1 MKRILTIAGLLFG
14 WLLALPALAQTVTL
28 NFDDGTAGSLV
39 GGHYSAQGITFQDAR
54 WVNMGSGL
62 PGMSGTMGINHATGD
77 YQWGPSTPVIAT
89 FAQPASSV
97 SVDGI
102 DVGTQG
108 LVITAFDAPTGG
120 TQVATQQVFGT
131 GVGVGEFLVRS
142 RDSCILLVENGTDS
156 RLIGQRNRQAVHHD
170 SSCHCWLL
178 VVESRK
184 RGGVRIA
191 GSPAAVGDTAF
202 GASAALIPVAGGA
215 GEHALCHVVFEAR
228 GSASAAAQEP
238 D

>member
-62 PGMSGTMGINHATGD
+62 PGMSGTMGINHATGS
-77 YQWGPSTPVIAT
+77 YEWGPSTPVIAT

-120 TQVATQQVFGT
+120 TQLATQQVFGT
-131 GVGVGEFLVRS
+131 GVG
-142 RDSCILLVENGTDS
+142 
-156 RLIGQRNRQAVHHD
+156 IGQFYTVTVTGANIRRVEISQVTTGSGD
-170 SSCHCWLL
+170 GMLL
-178 VVESRK
+178 DNFRVTFAAPVVVTPVPTLELGGLAGLVALIMLGTALQRK
-184 RGGVRIA
+184 RTRN
-191 GSPAAVGDTAF
+191 
-202 GASAALIPVAGGA
+202 
-215 GEHALCHVVFEAR
+215 
-228 GSASAAAQEP
+228 
-238 D
+238 

>member
-102 DVGTQG
+102 DVGVQG

-131 GVGVGEFLVRS
+131 IVGVGQFYTVTVTGANIRRVEISQVTTGSGDGMLLDNFRVTFAAPAVVAPVPTLELGGLAGLVAL
-142 RDSCILLVENGTDS
+142 IMLGTA
-156 RLIGQRNRQAVHHD
+156 LQ
-170 SSCHCWLL
+170 
-178 VVESRK
+178 RK
-184 RGGVRIA
+184 RTRN
-191 GSPAAVGDTAF
+191 
-202 GASAALIPVAGGA
+202 
-215 GEHALCHVVFEAR
+215 
-228 GSASAAAQEP
+228 
-238 D
+238 

>member
-28 NFDDGTAGSLV
+28 NFDDGTADSLV

-54 WVNMGSGL
+54 WVNMGSGF
-62 PGMSGTMGINHATGD
+62 PGMSGTMGINHATGS
-77 YQWGPSTPVIAT
+77 YEWGPSTPVIAT

-131 GVGVGEFLVRS
+131 DVGVGQFYTVTVTGANIRRVEISQVTTGSGDGMLLDNFRVTFAAPAVVTPVPTLELGGLAGLVAL
-142 RDSCILLVENGTDS
+142 IMLGTA
-156 RLIGQRNRQAVHHD
+156 LQ
-170 SSCHCWLL
+170 
-178 VVESRK
+178 RK
-184 RGGVRIA
+184 RTRN
-191 GSPAAVGDTAF
+191 
-202 GASAALIPVAGGA
+202 
-215 GEHALCHVVFEAR
+215 
-228 GSASAAAQEP
+228 
-238 D
+238 

>member
-62 PGMSGTMGINHATGD
+62 PGMSGTMGINHATGS
-77 YQWGPSTPVIAT
+77 YEWGPSTPVIAT

-120 TQVATQQVFGT
+120 TQLATQQVFGT
-131 GVGVGEFLVRS
+131 GVG
-142 RDSCILLVENGTDS
+142 
-156 RLIGQRNRQAVHHD
+156 IGQFYTVTVTGANIRRVEISQVTTGSGDGMLLDNFRVTFAAPAVVTPVPT
-170 SSCHCWLL
+170 LELGGLAGL
-178 VVESRK
+178 VALIMLGTALQRK
-184 RGGVRIA
+184 RTRN
-191 GSPAAVGDTAF
+191 
-202 GASAALIPVAGGA
+202 
-215 GEHALCHVVFEAR
+215 
-228 GSASAAAQEP
+228 
-238 D
+238 

>member
-54 WVNMGSGL
+54 WVNQGSGL
-62 PGMSGTMGINHATGD
+62 PGMSGTMGINHATGS
-77 YQWGPSTPVIAT
+77 YEWGPSTPVIAT

-120 TQVATQQVFGT
+120 TQLATQQVFGT
-131 GVGVGEFLVRS
+131 GVG
-142 RDSCILLVENGTDS
+142 
-156 RLIGQRNRQAVHHD
+156 IGQFYTVTVTGANIRRVEISQVTTGSGDGMLLDNFRVTFAAPAVVTPVPTLELGGLAGLVA
-170 SSCHCWLL
+170 LL
-178 VVESRK
+178 MLGTALQRK
-184 RGGVRIA
+184 RTRN
-191 GSPAAVGDTAF
+191 
-202 GASAALIPVAGGA
+202 
-215 GEHALCHVVFEAR
+215 
-228 GSASAAAQEP
+228 
-238 D
+238 

>member
-28 NFDDGTAGSLV
+28 NFDDGTADSLV

-54 WVNMGSGL
+54 WVNMGSGF
-62 PGMSGTMGINHATGD
+62 PGMSGTMGINHATGG

-102 DVGTQG
+102 AVGVQG
-108 LVITAFDAPTGG
+108 LIITAFDAPTGG

-131 GVGVGEFLVRS
+131 DVGVGQFYTVTVTGANIRRVEISQVTTGSGDGMLLDNFRVTFAAPAVVTPVPTLELGGLAGLVAL
-142 RDSCILLVENGTDS
+142 IMLGTA
-156 RLIGQRNRQAVHHD
+156 LQ
-170 SSCHCWLL
+170 
-178 VVESRK
+178 RK
-184 RGGVRIA
+184 RTRN
-191 GSPAAVGDTAF
+191 
-202 GASAALIPVAGGA
+202 
-215 GEHALCHVVFEAR
+215 
-228 GSASAAAQEP
+228 
-238 D
+238 

>member
-62 PGMSGTMGINHATGD
+62 PGMSGTMGINHATGS

-120 TQVATQQVFGT
+120 TQLATQQVFGT
-131 GVGVGEFLVRS
+131 GVG
-142 RDSCILLVENGTDS
+142 
-156 RLIGQRNRQAVHHD
+156 IGQFYTVTVTGANIRRVEISQVTTGSGDGMLLDNFRVTFAAPAVVTPVPT
-170 SSCHCWLL
+170 LELGGLAGL
-178 VVESRK
+178 VALIMLGTALQRK
-184 RGGVRIA
+184 RTRN
-191 GSPAAVGDTAF
+191 
-202 GASAALIPVAGGA
+202 
-215 GEHALCHVVFEAR
+215 
-228 GSASAAAQEP
+228 
-238 D
+238 

>member
-28 NFDDGTAGSLV
+28 NFDDGTASALV

-54 WVNMGSGL
+54 WVDQITAL
-62 PGMSGTMGINHATGD
+62 PGMSGTMGIHHATGG

-131 GVGVGEFLVRS
+131 GVGVGEFYTVTVTGANIRRVEISQVSASGGDGMLLDNFRVTFAAPAVVTPVPTLELGGLAGLVAL
-142 RDSCILLVENGTDS
+142 IMLGTA
-156 RLIGQRNRQAVHHD
+156 LQ
-170 SSCHCWLL
+170 
-178 VVESRK
+178 RK
-184 RGGVRIA
+184 RTRN
-191 GSPAAVGDTAF
+191 
-202 GASAALIPVAGGA
+202 
-215 GEHALCHVVFEAR
+215 
-228 GSASAAAQEP
+228 
-238 D
+238 

>member
-54 WVNMGSGL
+54 WVNMGSGF
-62 PGMSGTMGINHATGD
+62 PGMSGTMGINHATGS
-77 YQWGPSTPVIAT
+77 YEWGPSTPVIAT

-120 TQVATQQVFGT
+120 TQLATQQVFGT
-131 GVGVGEFLVRS
+131 GVG
-142 RDSCILLVENGTDS
+142 
-156 RLIGQRNRQAVHHD
+156 IGQFYTVTVTGANIRRVEISQVTTGSGDGMLLDNFRVTFAAPAVVTPVPT
-170 SSCHCWLL
+170 LELGGLAGL
-178 VVESRK
+178 VALIMLGTALQRK
-184 RGGVRIA
+184 RTRN
-191 GSPAAVGDTAF
+191 
-202 GASAALIPVAGGA
+202 
-215 GEHALCHVVFEAR
+215 
-228 GSASAAAQEP
+228 
-238 D
+238 

>member
-62 PGMSGTMGINHATGD
+62 PGMSGTMGINHATGS
-77 YQWGPSTPVIAT
+77 YEWGPSTPVIAT

-120 TQVATQQVFGT
+120 TQLATQQVFGT
-131 GVGVGEFLVRS
+131 GVG
-142 RDSCILLVENGTDS
+142 
-156 RLIGQRNRQAVHHD
+156 IGQFYTVTVTGANIRRVEISQVTTGSGDGMLLDNFRVTFAAPAVVTPVPTLELGGLAGLVA
-170 SSCHCWLL
+170 LL
-178 VVESRK
+178 MLGTALQRK
-184 RGGVRIA
+184 RTRN
-191 GSPAAVGDTAF
+191 
-202 GASAALIPVAGGA
+202 
-215 GEHALCHVVFEAR
+215 
-228 GSASAAAQEP
+228 
-238 D
+238 

>member
-62 PGMSGTMGINHATGD
+62 PGMSGTMGINHATGS
-77 YQWGPSTPVIAT
+77 YEWGPSTPVIAT

-131 GVGVGEFLVRS
+131 GVGVGEFYTVTVTGANIRRVEVSQVTSPGGDGMLLDNFRVTFAAPAVVTPVPTLELGGLAGLVAL
-142 RDSCILLVENGTDS
+142 IMLGTA
-156 RLIGQRNRQAVHHD
+156 LQ
-170 SSCHCWLL
+170 
-178 VVESRK
+178 RK
-184 RGGVRIA
+184 RTRN
-191 GSPAAVGDTAF
+191 
-202 GASAALIPVAGGA
+202 
-215 GEHALCHVVFEAR
+215 
-228 GSASAAAQEP
+228 
-238 D
+238 

>member
-62 PGMSGTMGINHATGD
+62 PGMSGTMGINHATGS
-77 YQWGPSTPVIAT
+77 YEWGPSTPVIAT

-120 TQVATQQVFGT
+120 TQLATQQVFGT
-131 GVGVGEFLVRS
+131 GVGVGQFYTVTVTGANIRRVEISQVTTGSGDGMLLDNFRVTFAAPAVVTPVPTLELGGLAGLVAL
-142 RDSCILLVENGTDS
+142 IMLGTA
-156 RLIGQRNRQAVHHD
+156 LQ
-170 SSCHCWLL
+170 
-178 VVESRK
+178 RK
-184 RGGVRIA
+184 RTRN
-191 GSPAAVGDTAF
+191 
-202 GASAALIPVAGGA
+202 
-215 GEHALCHVVFEAR
+215 
-228 GSASAAAQEP
+228 
-238 D
+238 

>member
-62 PGMSGTMGINHATGD
+62 PGMSGTMGINHATGS
-77 YQWGPSTPVIAT
+77 YEWGPSTPVIAT

-120 TQVATQQVFGT
+120 TQLATQQVFGT
-131 GVGVGEFLVRS
+131 GVG
-142 RDSCILLVENGTDS
+142 
-156 RLIGQRNRQAVHHD
+156 IGQFYTVTVTGANIRRVEISQVTTGSGDGMLLDNFRVTFAAPAVVAPVPT
-170 SSCHCWLL
+170 LELGGLAGL
-178 VVESRK
+178 VALIMLGTALQRK
-184 RGGVRIA
+184 RTRN
-191 GSPAAVGDTAF
+191 
-202 GASAALIPVAGGA
+202 
-215 GEHALCHVVFEAR
+215 
-228 GSASAAAQEP
+228 
-238 D
+238 

>member
-28 NFDDGTAGSLV
+28 NFDDGTADSLV
-39 GGHYSAQGITFQDAR
+39 GGHYSAQGITFQDAS
-54 WVNMGSGL
+54 WASPGSVL
-62 PGMSGTMGINHATGD
+62 PGMSGTMGIHHATGG

-131 GVGVGEFLVRS
+131 GVGVGEFYTVTVTGANIRRVEIS
-142 RDSCILLVENGTDS
+142 QVSASGGDGMLLDNFRVTF
-156 RLIGQRNRQAVHHD
+156 
-170 SSCHCWLL
+170 
-178 VVESRK
+178 
-184 RGGVRIA
+184 GG
-191 GSPAAVGDTAF
+191 PATVAPVPTLEF
-202 GASAALIPVAGGA
+202 GALAGLAGLMVLGTALHRRRQRA
-215 GEHALCHVVFEAR
+215 
-228 GSASAAAQEP
+228 
-238 D
+238 

>member
-62 PGMSGTMGINHATGD
+62 PGMSGTMGIYHATGGFT
-77 YQWGPSTPVIAT
+77 WGPSTPVIAT

-120 TQVATQQVFGT
+120 TQLATQQVFGT
-131 GVGVGEFLVRS
+131 GVG
-142 RDSCILLVENGTDS
+142 
-156 RLIGQRNRQAVHHD
+156 IGQFYTVTVTGANIRRVEISQVTTGSGDGMLLDNFRVTFAAPAVVTPVPT
-170 SSCHCWLL
+170 LELGGLAGL
-178 VVESRK
+178 VALIMLGTALQRK
-184 RGGVRIA
+184 RTRN
-191 GSPAAVGDTAF
+191 
-202 GASAALIPVAGGA
+202 
-215 GEHALCHVVFEAR
+215 
-228 GSASAAAQEP
+228 
-238 D
+238 

>member
-28 NFDDGTAGSLV
+28 NFDDGTADSLV

-54 WVNMGSGL
+54 WVNMGSGF
-62 PGMSGTMGINHATGD
+62 PGMSGTMGINHATGG

-120 TQVATQQVFGT
+120 TQLATQQVFGT
-131 GVGVGEFLVRS
+131 GVG
-142 RDSCILLVENGTDS
+142 
-156 RLIGQRNRQAVHHD
+156 IGQFYTVTVTGANIRRVEISQVTTGSGDGMLLDNFRVTFAAPAVVTPVPT
-170 SSCHCWLL
+170 LELGGLAGL
-178 VVESRK
+178 VALIMLGTALQRK
-184 RGGVRIA
+184 RTRN
-191 GSPAAVGDTAF
+191 
-202 GASAALIPVAGGA
+202 
-215 GEHALCHVVFEAR
+215 
-228 GSASAAAQEP
+228 
-238 D
+238 

>member
-62 PGMSGTMGINHATGD
+62 PGMSGTMGINHATGS
-77 YQWGPSTPVIAT
+77 YEWGPSTPVIAT

-131 GVGVGEFLVRS
+131 GVG
-142 RDSCILLVENGTDS
+142 
-156 RLIGQRNRQAVHHD
+156 IGQFYTVTVTGANIRRVEISQVTTGSGDGMLLDNFRVTFAAPAVVTPVPT
-170 SSCHCWLL
+170 LELGGLAGL
-178 VVESRK
+178 VALIMLGTALQRK
-184 RGGVRIA
+184 RTRN
-191 GSPAAVGDTAF
+191 
-202 GASAALIPVAGGA
+202 
-215 GEHALCHVVFEAR
+215 
-228 GSASAAAQEP
+228 
-238 D
+238 

>member
-62 PGMSGTMGINHATGD
+62 PGMSGTMGINHATGS
-77 YQWGPSTPVIAT
+77 YEWGPSTPVIAT

-131 GVGVGEFLVRS
+131 GNGVGQFYTVTVTGANIRRVEISQVTSPGGDGMLLDNFRVTFAAPAVVAPVPTLELGGLAGLVAL
-142 RDSCILLVENGTDS
+142 IMLGTA
-156 RLIGQRNRQAVHHD
+156 LQ
-170 SSCHCWLL
+170 
-178 VVESRK
+178 RK
-184 RGGVRIA
+184 RTRN
-191 GSPAAVGDTAF
+191 
-202 GASAALIPVAGGA
+202 
-215 GEHALCHVVFEAR
+215 
-228 GSASAAAQEP
+228 
-238 D
+238 

>member
-54 WVNMGSGL
+54 WVNMGSGF
-62 PGMSGTMGINHATGD
+62 PGMSGTMGIYHATGS

-102 DVGTQG
+102 DVGVQG

-131 GVGVGEFLVRS
+131 DVGVGQFYTVTVTGANIRRVEISQVTTGSGDGMLLDNFRVTFAAPAVVAPVPTLELGGLAGLVAL
-142 RDSCILLVENGTDS
+142 IMLGTA
-156 RLIGQRNRQAVHHD
+156 LQ
-170 SSCHCWLL
+170 
-178 VVESRK
+178 RK
-184 RGGVRIA
+184 RTRN
-191 GSPAAVGDTAF
+191 
-202 GASAALIPVAGGA
+202 
-215 GEHALCHVVFEAR
+215 
-228 GSASAAAQEP
+228 
-238 D
+238 

>member
-62 PGMSGTMGINHATGD
+62 PGMSGTMGINHATGS
-77 YQWGPSTPVIAT
+77 YEWGPSTPVIAT

-131 GVGVGEFLVRS
+131 GVGVGEFYTVTVTGANIRRVEISQVTTGSGDGMLLDNFRVTFAAPAVVTPVPTLELGGLAGLVAL
-142 RDSCILLVENGTDS
+142 IMLGTA
-156 RLIGQRNRQAVHHD
+156 LQ
-170 SSCHCWLL
+170 
-178 VVESRK
+178 RK
-184 RGGVRIA
+184 RTRN
-191 GSPAAVGDTAF
+191 
-202 GASAALIPVAGGA
+202 
-215 GEHALCHVVFEAR
+215 
-228 GSASAAAQEP
+228 
-238 D
+238 

>member
-62 PGMSGTMGINHATGD
+62 PGMSGTMGIYHATGGFT
-77 YQWGPSTPVIAT
+77 WGPSTPVIAT

-131 GVGVGEFLVRS
+131 GVGVGEFYTVTVTGANIRRVEVSQVTSPGGDGMLLDNFRVTFAAPAVVTPVPTLELGGLAGLVAL
-142 RDSCILLVENGTDS
+142 IMLGTA
-156 RLIGQRNRQAVHHD
+156 LQ
-170 SSCHCWLL
+170 
-178 VVESRK
+178 RK
-184 RGGVRIA
+184 RTRN
-191 GSPAAVGDTAF
+191 
-202 GASAALIPVAGGA
+202 
-215 GEHALCHVVFEAR
+215 
-228 GSASAAAQEP
+228 
-238 D
+238 

>member
-62 PGMSGTMGINHATGD
+62 PGMSGTMGINHATGS
-77 YQWGPSTPVIAT
+77 YEWGPSTPVIAT

-102 DVGTQG
+102 DVGVQG

-131 GVGVGEFLVRS
+131 SVGVGQFYTVTVTGANIRRVEISQVTTGSGDGMLLDNFRVTFAAPAVVAPVPTLELGGLAGLVA
-142 RDSCILLVENGTDS
+142 LLMLGTA
-156 RLIGQRNRQAVHHD
+156 LQ
-170 SSCHCWLL
+170 
-178 VVESRK
+178 RK
-184 RGGVRIA
+184 RTRN
-191 GSPAAVGDTAF
+191 
-202 GASAALIPVAGGA
+202 
-215 GEHALCHVVFEAR
+215 
-228 GSASAAAQEP
+228 
-238 D
+238 

>member
-28 NFDDGTAGSLV
+28 NFDDGTADSLV

-54 WVNMGSGL
+54 WVNMGSGF
-62 PGMSGTMGINHATGD
+62 PGMSGTMGINHATGS
-77 YQWGPSTPVIAT
+77 YEWGPSTPVIAT

-131 GVGVGEFLVRS
+131 GVGVGEFYTVTVTGANIRRVEVSQVTSPGGDGMLLDNFRVTFAAPAVVTPVPTLELGGLAGLVAL
-142 RDSCILLVENGTDS
+142 IMLGTA
-156 RLIGQRNRQAVHHD
+156 LQ
-170 SSCHCWLL
+170 
-178 VVESRK
+178 RK
-184 RGGVRIA
+184 RTRN
-191 GSPAAVGDTAF
+191 
-202 GASAALIPVAGGA
+202 
-215 GEHALCHVVFEAR
+215 
-228 GSASAAAQEP
+228 
-238 D
+238 

>member
-28 NFDDGTAGSLV
+28 NFDDGTADSLV

-54 WVNMGSGL
+54 WVNMGSGF
-62 PGMSGTMGINHATGD
+62 PGMSGTMGINHATGG

-102 DVGTQG
+102 DVGVQG

-131 GVGVGEFLVRS
+131 DVGVGQFYTVTVTGANIR
-142 RDSCILLVENGTDS
+142 RVEISQVTTGSGT
-156 RLIGQRNRQAVHHD
+156 G
-170 SSCHCWLL
+170 CCWTTF
-178 VVESRK
+178 
-184 RGGVRIA
+184 A
-191 GSPAAVGDTAF
+191 
-202 GASAALIPVAGGA
+202 
-215 GEHALCHVVFEAR
+215 
-228 GSASAAAQEP
+228 
-238 D
+238 

>member
-39 GGHYSAQGITFQDAR
+39 GGHYSAQGITFQDAT

-62 PGMSGTMGINHATGD
+62 PGMSGTMGINHATGG
-77 YQWGPSTPVIAT
+77 YQWGPSTPGIAT

-102 DVGTQG
+102 DVGVQG

-120 TQVATQQVFGT
+120 TQVATQQGFGT
-131 GVGVGEFLVRS
+131 SVGVGQFYTVTVTGTNIRRVEISQVTTGSGDGMLLDNFRVTFAAPAVVTPVPTLELGGLAGLVAL
-142 RDSCILLVENGTDS
+142 IMLGTA
-156 RLIGQRNRQAVHHD
+156 LQ
-170 SSCHCWLL
+170 
-178 VVESRK
+178 RK
-184 RGGVRIA
+184 RTRN
-191 GSPAAVGDTAF
+191 
-202 GASAALIPVAGGA
+202 
-215 GEHALCHVVFEAR
+215 
-228 GSASAAAQEP
+228 
-238 D
+238 

>member
-62 PGMSGTMGINHATGD
+62 PGMSGTMGINHATGS
-77 YQWGPSTPVIAT
+77 YEWGPSTPVIAT

-120 TQVATQQVFGT
+120 TQLATQQVFGT
-131 GVGVGEFLVRS
+131 GVG
-142 RDSCILLVENGTDS
+142 
-156 RLIGQRNRQAVHHD
+156 IGQFYTVTVTGANIRRVEVSQVTSPGGDGMLLDNFRVTFAAPAVVTPVPT
-170 SSCHCWLL
+170 LELGGLAGL
-178 VVESRK
+178 VALIMLGTALQRK
-184 RGGVRIA
+184 RTRN
-191 GSPAAVGDTAF
+191 
-202 GASAALIPVAGGA
+202 
-215 GEHALCHVVFEAR
+215 
-228 GSASAAAQEP
+228 
-238 D
+238 

>member
-28 NFDDGTAGSLV
+28 NFDDGTAAALV

-131 GVGVGEFLVRS
+131 GVGVGEFYTVTVTGANIRRVEVSQVTSPGGDGMLLDNFRVTFAAPAVVTPVPTLELGGLAGLVAL
-142 RDSCILLVENGTDS
+142 IMLGTA
-156 RLIGQRNRQAVHHD
+156 LQ
-170 SSCHCWLL
+170 
-178 VVESRK
+178 RK
-184 RGGVRIA
+184 RTRN
-191 GSPAAVGDTAF
+191 
-202 GASAALIPVAGGA
+202 
-215 GEHALCHVVFEAR
+215 
-228 GSASAAAQEP
+228 
-238 D
+238 

>member
-62 PGMSGTMGINHATGD
+62 PGMSGTMGINHATGS
-77 YQWGPSTPVIAT
+77 YEWGPSTPVIAT

-102 DVGTQG
+102 DVGVQG

-131 GVGVGEFLVRS
+131 GVGVGEFYTVTVTGANIRRVEISQVTTGSGDGMLLDNFRVTFAAPAVVTPVPTLELGGLAGLVAL
-142 RDSCILLVENGTDS
+142 IMLGTA
-156 RLIGQRNRQAVHHD
+156 LQ
-170 SSCHCWLL
+170 
-178 VVESRK
+178 RK
-184 RGGVRIA
+184 RTRN
-191 GSPAAVGDTAF
+191 
-202 GASAALIPVAGGA
+202 
-215 GEHALCHVVFEAR
+215 
-228 GSASAAAQEP
+228 
-238 D
+238 

>member
-28 NFDDGTAGSLV
+28 NFDDGTADSLV

-54 WVNMGSGL
+54 WVNMGSGF
-62 PGMSGTMGINHATGD
+62 PGMSGTMGINHATGG

-102 DVGTQG
+102 DVGVQG

-131 GVGVGEFLVRS
+131 SVGVGQFYTVTVTGANIRRVEISQVTTGSGDGMLLDNFRVTFAAPAVVTPVPTLELGGLAGLVAL
-142 RDSCILLVENGTDS
+142 IMLGTA
-156 RLIGQRNRQAVHHD
+156 LQ
-170 SSCHCWLL
+170 
-178 VVESRK
+178 RK
-184 RGGVRIA
+184 RTRN
-191 GSPAAVGDTAF
+191 
-202 GASAALIPVAGGA
+202 
-215 GEHALCHVVFEAR
+215 
-228 GSASAAAQEP
+228 
-238 D
+238 

>member
-54 WVNMGSGL
+54 WVNMGSGF
-62 PGMSGTMGINHATGD
+62 PGMSGTMGINHATGG

-120 TQVATQQVFGT
+120 TQLATQQVFGT
-131 GVGVGEFLVRS
+131 GVG
-142 RDSCILLVENGTDS
+142 
-156 RLIGQRNRQAVHHD
+156 IGQFYTVTVTGANIRRVEISQVTTGSGDGMLLDNFRVTFAAPAVVTPVPT
-170 SSCHCWLL
+170 LELGGLAGL
-178 VVESRK
+178 VALIMLGTALQRK
-184 RGGVRIA
+184 RTRN
-191 GSPAAVGDTAF
+191 
-202 GASAALIPVAGGA
+202 
-215 GEHALCHVVFEAR
+215 
-228 GSASAAAQEP
+228 
-238 D
+238 